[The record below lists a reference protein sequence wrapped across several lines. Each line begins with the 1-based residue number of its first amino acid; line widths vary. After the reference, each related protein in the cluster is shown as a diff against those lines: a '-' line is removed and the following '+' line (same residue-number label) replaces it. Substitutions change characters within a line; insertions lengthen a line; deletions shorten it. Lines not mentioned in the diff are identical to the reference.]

1 MKTSCPIYKHLVI
14 AALLTSL
21 SAAAKPAKKA
31 KPAAKPKAKA
41 EVATVPKA
49 KAKAQPLDELK
60 LVEGDEKGNDVKSLK
75 AELLVSKTENAAI
88 AQAQKLLKKHKGSY
102 LEPEL
107 QFRLAELYMRKSK
120 TDRFFEVHR
129 DSETIV
135 KLAPR
140 ITKDASSRATVTKA
154 IEVYS
159 YIQKKYPDFAQ
170 MDLVI
175 FNNAFACQSLGMEK
189 DAEQLY
195 WSLVQKHSTSPLVP
209 DAHLALGEIAFTRS
223 QFAVALDHFNAI
235 RKYPEARVYPYG
247 LYKSAWTLYNMR
259 DAEKGLKKLEEV
271 VAYGKFISQN
281 RIESRLDLR
290 KEALNDMTLFYEDV
304 YPSKDAYK
312 YFREQAGEAE
322 VGAILLRMGSLYER
336 HSRFNDQRVVLD
348 KFVEELPNSP
358 LLPQVHNDLVLAYD
372 HLRQKDKAVGR
383 LAEFS
388 ELCKPDGK
396 WAKSQNPKDA
406 AAAKKTAGEC
416 LTALNETSLKLAK
429 KWLKAW
435 KKLPS
440 DTSYAEA
447 SEKAFEIY
455 LQTPGQDDE
464 YKQSRFAYAEL
475 LFARGK
481 YRKASSE
488 YAEVA
493 KLGGAGQLSHDSS
506 YAAVLSF
513 EKSVGEKWSADDEK
527 SFHQLAAEYVA
538 KNPKGQYRLDIEYK
552 MALLAYEKERYDE
565 AAPLFLRLGREFANQ
580 DKGLKA
586 QDLYLDILNI
596 KKDYRGIRNYSQ
608 EVMKLTNDNTREA
621 KMRKLYEQAYF
632 LEVQGMEE
640 KKQYKEALAEYQAF
654 AKANPNSELTEKAM
668 WNSSQ
673 LYFKIGDAWHG
684 AKAGEEFATKYA
696 KSPKALDA
704 LMGAAQTFEAMG
716 QLSEA
721 ARVLEVLST
730 RDEKNAN
737 RWRELSADFHAMDG
751 DTVQARK
758 MYTDLRVKG
767 DMSVKT
773 RMMNKLEALEKN
785 YGTAQSQADVLKTM
799 IDMGIQPQANLAKVA
814 MVEKD
819 FEKGKHEDA
828 FNSARHL
835 LGAGMNPNQKA
846 RLRLVQAKVLEQ
858 EFVKASVKARA
869 ERVGQVL
876 AIKTEKLQKA
886 QEAFQSAIKY
896 GDPKVSME
904 AFERLYNCYAHYV
917 KALKEM
923 PAPAGLS
930 AEDDKAFR
938 AELDNLVIPLE
949 EKSVDTLAQAVKFAK
964 QQQFLDGTAAR
975 LEADLARLNQQ
986 QTINLSPEIE
996 KPDLVL
1002 PVLAG
1007 VNP

>member
-1 MKTSCPIYKHLVI
+1 MKTSLLKHLVI

-21 SAAAKPAKKA
+21 QVTAKPAKKA
-31 KPAAKPKAKA
+31 NPAVKP
-41 EVATVPKA
+41 

-75 AELLVSKTENAAI
+75 AELMVSRSETAAI
-88 AQAQKLLKKHKGSY
+88 KQVEKLIKKHKGTY

-107 QFRLAELYMRKSK
+107 QFRLAELYMRTSK

-140 ITKDASSRATVTKA
+140 ITKDASSRRTIMKA
-154 IEVYS
+154 IDVYS
-159 YIQKKYPDFAQ
+159 YIQKKYPNFAQ

-175 FNNAFACQSLGMEK
+175 FNNAFACQTVAMDKE
-189 DAEQLY
+189 AEQLY
-195 WSLVQKHSTSPLVP
+195 QSLVQKYSTSPLVP

-223 QFAVALDHFNAI
+223 QFPVALDHFNAI

-247 LYKSAWTLYNMR
+247 LYKAAWTLYNMR

-271 VAYGKFISQN
+271 VAYGKYVAQN
-281 RIESRLDLR
+281 GIESRLDLR

-312 YFREQAGEAE
+312 YFREQAGETE

-336 HSRFNDQRVVLD
+336 HSRFNDQRIVLD
-348 KFVEELPNSP
+348 KFIEELPASP
-358 LLPQVHNDLVLAYD
+358 LLPKVHNDLVLAYD
-372 HLRQKDKAVGR
+372 HLRQKDKSVQR
-383 LAEFS
+383 LSEFS
-388 ELCKPDGK
+388 ELCKPDSK
-396 WAKSQNPKDA
+396 WVKAQNSKDKDA
-406 AAAKKTAGEC
+406 EVRKKTAAEC
-416 LTALNETSLKLAK
+416 LTALNETSLRLAK

-435 KKLPS
+435 KKLPK
-440 DTSYAEA
+440 DTSYADA

-455 LQTPGQDDE
+455 LQTPGHDDE

-481 YRKASSE
+481 YRKASNE
-488 YAEVA
+488 YAQVS
-493 KLGGAGQLSHDSS
+493 KLGGTGQLSHDSS
-506 YAAVLSF
+506 YAAVLSL
-513 EKSVGEKWSADDEK
+513 EKAVGEKWSSEDEK

-565 AAPLFLRLGREFANQ
+565 AAPLFLRLGREYANQ
-580 DKGLKA
+580 EKGLKA

-608 EVMKLTNDNTREA
+608 EVMKLTKDTTREA

-640 KKQYKEALAEYQAF
+640 KQKYKEALAEYQAF
-654 AKANPNSELTEKAM
+654 AKQNPNSELTEKAM

-673 LYFKIGDAWHG
+673 LYYKIGDAWHG
-684 AKAGEEFATKYA
+684 AKAAEEFATKFS

-704 LMGAAQTFEAMG
+704 LMNSAQTFEAMG

-721 ARVLEVLST
+721 ARVLEQLAQ

-737 RWRELSADFHAMDG
+737 RWRELAADFHAMEG
-751 DTVQARK
+751 NTVQARK
-758 MYTDLRVKG
+758 LYTDLRSKG
-767 DMSVKT
+767 DMAVKT
-773 RMMNKLEALEKN
+773 RMMNKLETLEKT
-785 YGTAQSQADVLKTM
+785 YGTAQSQAEILKTM
-799 IDMGIQPQANLAKVA
+799 IDMNIQPQANLAKVA
-814 MVEKD
+814 VVEKQ
-819 FEKGKHEDA
+819 FENGKATDA
-828 FNSARHL
+828 FNEARHL
-835 LGAGMNPNQKA
+835 LGSSMNANQKA

-858 EFVKASVKARA
+858 EFLKASVKSRA

-896 GDPKVSME
+896 GDPRVSME
-904 AFERLYNCYAHYV
+904 SFERLYNCYAAYV
-917 KALKEM
+917 KSLKEM
-923 PAPAGLS
+923 PVPTGLT
-930 AEDDKAFR
+930 ADDEKAFR

-975 LEADLARLNQQ
+975 LEAELAKLNQQ